1 MAGQRGESRENGP
14 PEFSPFRIGPYT
26 VFEKIGEGGMAE
38 VFLAQRRTGV
48 GTTQRVVLK
57 RLLSHLAEDPS
68 LVRSLIHE
76 AKVAA
81 RLRSGNVAQVIDLE
95 EYEGTLYIAMEYVE
109 GLDLNQILRLLT
121 KHELSVS
128 LSFVFHVITGMLSG
142 VEAVHAVRDD
152 DGSPLGLVHM
162 DISPGN
168 ILVSFE
174 GEVKICDFGIA
185 RSTARSIMDLSPG
198 KIQGKFSYM
207 SPEQAR
213 GDDIDHRSDIFTC
226 GIVMWELL
234 AGRKMYRSPD
244 PGEVYSM
251 AVDAAVPQLPDRGFP
266 DYPGLHAI
274 MASALRRDP
283 DHRYATT
290 SEFHEAV
297 DEYVHRH
304 SIVLSQIEIGR
315 FLTEK
320 FSEDIVE
327 MRRVRERLIG
337 SLAPVEGT

>member
-1 MAGQRGESRENGP
+1 MVEGGSKATERP
-14 PEFSPFRIGPYT
+14 DFIPYRIGPYT

-38 VFLAQRRTGV
+38 VFLAQRRTGI
-48 GTTQRVVLK
+48 GTSQRVVLK
-57 RLLSHLAEDPS
+57 RLLPHLSADPE
-68 LVRSLIHE
+68 LVQALIHE

-95 EYEGTLYIAMEYVE
+95 EYESTLHIAMEYVE

-128 LSFVFHVITGMLSG
+128 LSFVFHVIAGMLTG
-142 VEAVHAVRDD
+142 VEAVHAVRND
-152 DGSPLGLVHM
+152 DGSPMGLVHM

-185 RSTARSIMDLSPG
+185 RSTALGIMDRSKN

-207 SPEQAR
+207 SPEQATGR
-213 GDDIDHRSDIFTC
+213 DIDHRSDIFTC

-244 PGEVYSM
+244 PREVYDM
-251 AVDAAVPQLPDRGFP
+251 AVQARVPQLPDRGFP
-266 DYPGLHAI
+266 DYEGLHAI
-274 MASALRRDP
+274 LSQALRSDP
-283 DHRYATT
+283 NQRYGSAK
-290 SEFHEAV
+290 SFHEAV
-297 DEYVHRH
+297 DDYVHRH
-304 SIVLSQIEIGR
+304 GILRSQIEIGR
-315 FLTEK
+315 FLTEN
-320 FSEDIVE
+320 FADEILE
-327 MRRVRERLIG
+327 MRRMRERLID
-337 SLAPVEGT
+337 SLAPLGES

>member
-1 MAGQRGESRENGP
+1 MVEGGSRASRQP
-14 PEFSPFRIGPYT
+14 DFIPYRIGRYT

-38 VFLAQRRTGV
+38 VFLAQRRIGV
-48 GTTQRVVLK
+48 GTSQRVVLK
-57 RLLSHLAEDPS
+57 RLLTHLAEDPDLVQS
-68 LVRSLIHE
+68 LVHE

-95 EYEGTLYIAMEYVE
+95 EHDGTLYIAMEYVE

-128 LSFVFHVITGMLSG
+128 LSFVFHVIAGMLTG
-142 VEAVHAVRDD
+142 VEAVHGVRDD
-152 DGSPLGLVHM
+152 DGSPMGLVHM

-185 RSTARSIMDLSPG
+185 RSTARGIMSRSWN

-207 SPEQAR
+207 SPEQAMGR
-213 GDDIDHRSDIFTC
+213 DIDHRSDIFTC

-234 AGRKMYRSPD
+234 AGRKMYRSAD
-244 PGEVYSM
+244 PREVYDM
-251 AVDAAVPQLPDRGFP
+251 AVQARVPQLPDRGFP
-266 DYPGLHAI
+266 DYPGLHGI
-274 MASALRRDP
+274 LSRALRKDVSQ
-283 DHRYATT
+283 RYGSATA
-290 SEFHEAV
+290 FHEAV

-304 SIVLSQIEIGR
+304 GILRSQIEIGR
-315 FLTEK
+315 FLTEN
-320 FSEDIVE
+320 FAEDILE
-327 MRRVRERLIG
+327 LRRERERLIG
-337 SLAPVEGT
+337 SLAPLGED